1 MVHGAGRKNVGSCML
16 IGVIARYLIDGN
28 NTEQQGKITGFL
40 TRNPVKCRVWIL
52 PLDESAHWGRH
63 ETPDRALF
71 SYRPHDSMPLFL
83 VLSFVNEKHT

>member
-1 MVHGAGRKNVGSCML
+1 ML
-16 IGVIARYLIDGN
+16 IGN
-28 NTEQQGKITGFL
+28 NPRRQGKITGFL

>member
-1 MVHGAGRKNVGSCML
+1 MVSGAGRKDVGSCML
-16 IGVIARYLIDGN
+16 IGVAGEYLIDGN
-28 NTEQQGKITGFL
+28 SPGGGQERGLSDLKSGKMHGL
-40 TRNPVKCRVWIL
+40 IL

-63 ETPDRALF
+63 ENPDRALF